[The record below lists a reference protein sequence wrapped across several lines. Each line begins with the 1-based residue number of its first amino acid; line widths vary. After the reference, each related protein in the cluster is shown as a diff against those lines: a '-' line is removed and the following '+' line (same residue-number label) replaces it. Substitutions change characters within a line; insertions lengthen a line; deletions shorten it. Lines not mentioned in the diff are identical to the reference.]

1 MVISLSPST
10 PINQNN
16 LLYPLKLTLGTKSA
30 MQVPI
35 MIIFHLLFAIDFKP
49 KRFVQKDTQKW
60 VRKIP
65 QPVKNMHHQIPLNTL
80 PKRKKSG
87 ELSYS
92 GCWCERRDLKAPC
105 VYIHAKYKD
114 LNTLGKPGQKSG
126 KLSLILDVMRVEGTH
141 KCRMENLNH
150 YHNVEYLY

>member
-49 KRFVQKDTQKW
+49 KRYVQKDTQKT
-60 VRKIP
+60 VRKYP
-65 QPVKNMHHQIPLNTL
+65 QPVKNMHRQIPLKTH

-87 ELSYS
+87 ALSYS
-92 GCWCERRDLKAPC
+92 GCCARD
-105 VYIHAKYKD
+105 
-114 LNTLGKPGQKSG
+114 
-126 KLSLILDVMRVEGTH
+126 GT
-141 KCRMENLNH
+141 
-150 YHNVEYLY
+150 